1 MKNTTTEAI
10 ADIVLRHAP
19 GENSNKT
26 SIPGLTCIRI
36 DASGEHLPE
45 VYNPCICLVA
55 QGAKAITYGN
65 EIYNCNVGDYMTIPV
80 TMPILGTVTKASKEA
95 PYLCLQVNI
104 DLAMAGEIFL
114 AGTFPPPSAKLAARS
129 LFVETMED
137 DLGEPLLR
145 LASLLDHPGDATFL
159 APLYIKEV
167 CYRLLQSAQ
176 GRHIAHLAMHEGNLQ
191 KVGKVISHINR
202 HYKEAIRIGDLAAM
216 AEMSI
221 SGLHQRFKEITTL
234 TPVQFQKQ
242 LRLIEAKRYMITEQK
257 GAAEAAFHVGYE
269 SPSQFSREYARM
281 FGRPPGKDSSGLKG
295 SI

>member
-1 MKNTTTEAI
+1 MKNTTIAAI
-10 ADIVLRHAP
+10 ADIVHRHAP
-19 GENSNKT
+19 GENFNKT
-26 SIPGLTCIRI
+26 EIPGLTCIRI
-36 DASGEHLPE
+36 DDSGEHLPE
-45 VYNPCICLVA
+45 IYSPCICLVV

-65 EIYNCNVGDYMTIPV
+65 EIYNCNMGDYMTIPV
-80 TMPILGTVTKASKEA
+80 TMPIIGMVTEASKEA
-95 PYLCLQVNI
+95 PYLSLQVSI

-114 AGTFPPPSAKLAARS
+114 SGTFPPPASKLAARS

-137 DLGEPLLR
+137 DLGDPLLR

-159 APLYIKEV
+159 APLYTKEV

-191 KVGKVISHINR
+191 RVGKVIAHINR
-202 HYKEAIRIGDLAAM
+202 HYKEAIRIGDLAAI

-242 LRLIEAKRYMITEQK
+242 LRLIEAKRYMVTEQK

-269 SPSQFSREYARM
+269 SPSQFSREFKRY
-281 FGRPPGKDSSGLKG
+281 FGLSPTDVVREIRSV
-295 SI
+295 